1 MSAEEA
7 PAPEAAS
14 QEAPTREVSAEE
26 SWLAR
31 RFPNLARHIM
41 ILRESWFDQN
51 VTDADAKP
59 QTDHEFLPAALEIME
74 KPPSP
79 GLRWLML
86 ILCSLF
92 AIALLWSFI
101 GKVDVV
107 ATATGKVVP
116 SASSKVIQPIE
127 IGSIRAIHVKNGQ
140 RVKKGQLLVELDPT
154 ISNADAAQS
163 SQQLMSAD
171 IVRAR
176 NDALMSHLKGL
187 EARFVPPAGT
197 PVGVALTQAQFVRSA
212 IGEYEAEKASLGQQ
226 RAERQAQL
234 VGAQAEIAKLEQTL
248 PLLDQQLAARQE
260 LADKGY
266 FSKLRLL
273 EFEQLRV
280 EHIQNIA
287 VQRARAAEAS
297 ASIRNLEAQIR
308 RLREAFGRG
317 AISEMAEAEGQSAMA
332 GAELQKSARRRELQ
346 QIRSPV
352 NGTVQQLTLTTIGG
366 VVQPAEPI
374 MVIVPDDAEVQV
386 SAQILN
392 KDIGFIYE
400 GQPVRVK
407 LEAFN
412 FTDYGLIEGVVDNI
426 SRDAIQDEN
435 LGLVYAARIKLN
447 KRHLMVGGRRQ
458 AIGPGLQV
466 QAEIKTGERRIIQ
479 YLLSPIAKTMDE
491 AGRER

>member
-1 MSAEEA
+1 MSEDQSS
-7 PAPEAAS
+7 PEAA
-14 QEAPTREVSAEE
+14 AVKDGFV
-26 SWLAR
+26 AR
-31 RFPNLARHIM
+31 RFPGLARHWM
-41 ILRESWFDQN
+41 ILQESWKQQN
-51 VTDADAKP
+51 VADENTKP
-59 QTDHEFLPAALEIME
+59 QSDHEFLPAALEIME
-74 KPPSP
+74 KPASP

-127 IGSIRAIHVKNGQ
+127 IGSIRKIHVKNGQ
-140 RVKKGQLLVELDPT
+140 KVKQGQLLVELDPT
-154 ISNADAAQS
+154 ISNADEAQS
-163 SQQLMSAD
+163 TQQLLSAD
-171 IVRAR
+171 VVQAR
-176 NDALMSHLKGL
+176 NNALLGYLRGEK
-187 EARFVPPAGT
+187 AAFTAPPGT
-197 PVGVALTQAQFVRSA
+197 PPVVAATQAQFVRSSIA
-212 IGEYEAEKASLGQQ
+212 EYEAERAGLRQQ
-226 RAERQAQL
+226 RAERQAEL
-234 VGAQAEIAKLEQTL
+234 AGAQAEIVKLEQTL
-248 PLLDQQLAARQE
+248 PLLDQQLDARKE
-260 LADKGY
+260 LYEKGY
-266 FSKLRLL
+266 FSRLRLL

-280 EHIQNIA
+280 EHIQNIE
-287 VQRARAAEAS
+287 VQRANAAQAR
-297 ASIRNLEAQIR
+297 ASIGNLNAQIS
-308 RLREAFGRG
+308 RLRQAFGRG
-317 AISEMAEAEGQSAMA
+317 AVSEMAEAEDRSAMA
-332 GAELQKSARRRELQ
+332 ASELRKSAKRREFQ

-352 NGTVQQLTLTTIGG
+352 DGTVQQLTLTTIGG

-435 LGLVYAARIKLN
+435 LGLVYDARIKLN
-447 KRHLMVGGRRQ
+447 KRHLMINGKSQ

-479 YLLSPIAKTMDE
+479 YLLSPLAKTMDE

>member
-1 MSAEEA
+1 MNVPQQSPE
-7 PAPEAAS
+7 PEADK
-14 QEAPTREVSAEE
+14 QGFF
-26 SWLAR
+26 AR
-31 RFPNLARHIM
+31 RFPGLARHGM
-41 ILRESWFDQN
+41 ILRESWKNQN
-51 VTDADAKP
+51 KADEDAKP
-59 QTDHEFLPAALEIME
+59 QSDHEFLPAALEIME

-116 SASSKVIQPIE
+116 SASSKIIQPIE
-127 IGSIRAIHVKNGQ
+127 IGSIRAIHVKNGEQ
-140 RVKKGQLLVELDPT
+140 VKKGQLLIELDPT
-154 ISNADAAQS
+154 ISTADEAQS
-163 SQQLMSAD
+163 SQQLLSAE

-176 NDALMSHLKGL
+176 NDALMSHLKGGR
-187 EARFVPPAGT
+187 ARFIPPPGT
-197 PVGVALTQAQFVRSA
+197 SVDVATTQAQFVRSA
-212 IGEYEAEKASLGQQ
+212 IAEYEAEKAGLRQQ

-234 VGAQAEIAKLEQTL
+234 AGAEAEITKLEQTL
-248 PLLDQQLAARQE
+248 PLLDKQLAARQE

-280 EHIQNIA
+280 EHIQNIE
-287 VQRARAAEAS
+287 VQRANAAEAR
-297 ASIRNLEAQIR
+297 ASIRNLDAQIR

-317 AISEMAEAEGQSAMA
+317 AVSEMADAEDRSAMA
-332 GAELQKSARRRELQ
+332 SSELLKSAKRREFQ

-352 NGTVQQLTLTTIGG
+352 DGTVQQLTLTTIGG

-374 MVIVPDDAEVQV
+374 MVIVPDDAAVQV
-386 SAQILN
+386 SAKILN

-407 LEAFN
+407 IEAFN
-412 FTDYGLIEGVVDNI
+412 FTDHGLIPGIVDNI

-435 LGLVYAARIKLN
+435 LGLVYDTRIKLN
-447 KRHLMVGGRRQ
+447 KRFLMVNGQRQ
-458 AIGPGLQV
+458 DVGPGLAV
-466 QAEIKTGERRIIQ
+466 QAEIKTGERRIID

>member
-1 MSAEEA
+1 MSEDQVS
-7 PAPEAAS
+7 PEAEA
-14 QEAPTREVSAEE
+14 QEKDDPQEGFF
-26 SWLAR
+26 AR
-31 RFPNLARHIM
+31 RFPGLARHWM
-41 ILRESWFDQN
+41 ILRESWKQQN
-51 VTDADAKP
+51 VADENAKP
-59 QTDHEFLPAALEIME
+59 QSDHEFLPAALEIME
-74 KPPSP
+74 KPASP

-163 SQQLMSAD
+163 SQQLMSAE

-176 NDALMSHLKGL
+176 NDALMAHLKGL
-187 EARFVPPAGT
+187 NAEFVPPAGT
-197 PVGVALTQAQFVRSA
+197 PTDVALTQAQFVRSA

-234 VGAQAEIAKLEQTL
+234 IGAQAEIAKLEQTL
-248 PLLDQQLAARQE
+248 PLLDRQLAARQE

-317 AISEMAEAEGQSAMA
+317 AIAEMAEAEGQSAMA
-332 GAELQKSARRRELQ
+332 GAELQKSARRREFQ
-346 QIRSPV
+346 QIKSPV
-352 NGTVQQLTLTTIGG
+352 DGTVQQLTLTTIGG

-435 LGLVYAARIKLN
+435 LGLVYAARIKLD
-447 KRHLMVGGRRQ
+447 KRHLMVNGKRQ
-458 AIGPGLQV
+458 AIGPGLQA

>member
-1 MSAEEA
+1 MTGDNEGTKETKDSKAV
-7 PAPEAAS
+7 
-14 QEAPTREVSAEE
+14 TDGFF
-26 SWLAR
+26 AR
-31 RFPNLARHIM
+31 RFPNLSRHLM
-41 ILRESWFDQN
+41 ILRESWSTQN
-51 VTDADAKP
+51 VTDANARP

-92 AIALLWSFI
+92 FIALLWSFI

-116 SASSKVIQPIE
+116 SASSKVIQPME
-127 IGSIRAIHVKNGQ
+127 IGSILAIHVKNGQ
-140 RVKKGQLLVELDPT
+140 HVKKGQLLVELDPT
-154 ISNADAAQS
+154 ISTADETQS
-163 SQQLMSAD
+163 SQQLLSAE
-171 IVRAR
+171 IVQAR
-176 NDALMSHLKGL
+176 NDALLAHQRGDS
-187 EARFVPPAGT
+187 ARFVPPPGT
-197 PVGVALTQAQFVRSA
+197 PVGVAVTQAQFVRSA
-212 IGEYEAEKASLGQQ
+212 IAEYEAQKAGLQQQ

-234 VGAQAEIAKLEQTL
+234 AGANAEISKLRQTL

-273 EFEQLRV
+273 EYEQLRV

-287 VQRARAAEAS
+287 IQSARAAEAR
-297 ASIRNLEAQIR
+297 AAIGNLDAQIAQV
-308 RLREAFGRG
+308 REAFSRG
-317 AISEMAEAEGQSAMA
+317 AASEMAEAEGQSAMA
-332 GAELQKSARRRELQ
+332 GAELLKSARRREFQ
-346 QIRSPV
+346 KIRSPV
-352 NGTVQQLTLTTIGG
+352 DGTVQQLTLTTIGG

-374 MVIVPDDAEVQV
+374 MVIVPDDAAVQV

-435 LGLVYAARIKLN
+435 LGLVYNTRIRLN
-447 KRHLMVGGRRQ
+447 KRHLMVKGVRTP
-458 AIGPGLQV
+458 IGPGLQV

>member
-1 MSAEEA
+1 MSEDQASPEDIPETEA
-7 PAPEAAS
+7 PKEGFF
-14 QEAPTREVSAEE
+14 
-26 SWLAR
+26 AR
-31 RFPNLARHIM
+31 RFPGLARHWM
-41 ILRESWFDQN
+41 ILRESWENQN
-51 VTDADAKP
+51 VVDENAKP
-59 QTDHEFLPAALEIME
+59 QSDHEFLPAALEIME
-74 KPPSP
+74 KPASP
-79 GLRWLML
+79 GLRWLLL

-127 IGSIRAIHVKNGQ
+127 IGSIRTIHVKNGQ
-140 RVKKGQLLVELDPT
+140 KVKKGQLLVELDPT
-154 ISNADAAQS
+154 ISNADEAQS
-163 SQQLMSAD
+163 TQQLMSAD
-171 IVRAR
+171 VVQAR
-176 NDALMSHLKGL
+176 NNALLSYLRG
-187 EARFVPPAGT
+187 EGAAFAAPPGT
-197 PVGVALTQAQFVRSA
+197 PPVVAATQAQFVRSSIA
-212 IGEYEAEKASLGQQ
+212 EYEAERAGLWQQ
-226 RAERQAQL
+226 RAERRAEL
-234 VGAQAEIAKLEQTL
+234 TGAQAEITKLEHTL
-248 PLLDQQLAARQE
+248 PLLDQQLDARKE
-260 LADKGY
+260 LYEKGY
-266 FSKLRLL
+266 FSRLRLL

-280 EHIQNIA
+280 EHIQNIEI
-287 VQRARAAEAS
+287 QRANAAQAR
-297 ASIRNLEAQIR
+297 ASIGNLDAQIS
-308 RLREAFGRG
+308 RLRQAFGRG
-317 AISEMAEAEGQSAMA
+317 AVSEMAEAEDRSAMA
-332 GAELQKSARRRELQ
+332 ASELRKTSKRREFQ

-352 NGTVQQLTLTTIGG
+352 DGTVQRLTLTTIGG

-407 LEAFN
+407 LAAFN

-447 KRHLMVGGRRQ
+447 KRHLMINGKRQ
-458 AIGPGLQV
+458 AIGPGLQA

-479 YLLSPIAKTMDE
+479 YLLSPLAKTMDE

>member
-7 PAPEAAS
+7 PA
-14 QEAPTREVSAEE
+14 QEAPAQEAPVQEG
-26 SWLAR
+26 WFAR

-41 ILRESWFDQN
+41 ILRESWSDQN
-51 VTDADAKP
+51 VTDANAKP

-92 AIALLWSFI
+92 AIALIWSFI

-140 RVKKGQLLVELDPT
+140 RVKKGQLLVELDAT
-154 ISNADAAQS
+154 ISNADEAQS
-163 SQQLMSAD
+163 SQQLMSAE

-176 NDALMSHLKGL
+176 NDALMAHLKGL
-187 EARFVPPAGT
+187 DAQFVPPAGT

-212 IGEYEAEKASLGQQ
+212 IGEYEAEKASLAQQ

-234 VGAQAEIAKLEQTL
+234 AGAQAEIAKLEQTL
-248 PLLDQQLAARQE
+248 PLLDRQLAARQE

-317 AISEMAEAEGQSAMA
+317 AIAEMAEAEGQSAMA

-352 NGTVQQLTLTTIGG
+352 NGTVQQLILTTIGG

-447 KRHLMVGGRRQ
+447 KRHLVINGKNQ
-458 AIGPGLQV
+458 PIGPGLQV

>member
-7 PAPEAAS
+7 PA
-14 QEAPTREVSAEE
+14 QEAPVQEG
-26 SWLAR
+26 WLVR

-41 ILRESWFDQN
+41 ILRESWSDQN
-51 VTDADAKP
+51 VTDANAKP

-127 IGSIRAIHVKNGQ
+127 IGSVRAIHVKNGQ

-154 ISNADAAQS
+154 ISNADEAQS
-163 SQQLMSAD
+163 SQQLMSAE

-176 NDALMSHLKGL
+176 NDALMAHLKGL
-187 EARFVPPAGT
+187 DAQFVPPAGT

-234 VGAQAEIAKLEQTL
+234 VGAQAEISKLEQTL
-248 PLLDQQLAARQE
+248 PLLDRQLAARQE

-266 FSKLRLL
+266 FSRLRLL

-317 AISEMAEAEGQSAMA
+317 AIAEMAEAEGQSAMA

-352 NGTVQQLTLTTIGG
+352 NGTVQQLILTTIGG

-407 LEAFN
+407 IEAFN

-447 KRHLMVGGRRQ
+447 KRHLMVNGKRTP
-458 AIGPGLQV
+458 IGPGLQV

-479 YLLSPIAKTMDE
+479 YLLSPIAKTMNE

>member
-1 MSAEEA
+1 MSEEQASAED
-7 PAPEAAS
+7 AAVK
-14 QEAPTREVSAEE
+14 EGFF
-26 SWLAR
+26 AR
-31 RFPNLARHIM
+31 RFPGLARHWM
-41 ILRESWFDQN
+41 ILRESWAQQN
-51 VTDADAKP
+51 VADDNAKP
-59 QTDHEFLPAALEIME
+59 QSDHEFLPAALEIME
-74 KPPSP
+74 KPASP

-140 RVKKGQLLVELDPT
+140 RVKKGQLLVELDST

-163 SQQLMSAD
+163 SQQLMSAE

-176 NDALMSHLKGL
+176 NDALMAHLKGL
-187 EARFVPPAGT
+187 NAQFVPPAGT
-197 PVGVALTQAQFVRSA
+197 PTDVALTQTQFVRSA
-212 IGEYEAEKASLGQQ
+212 IGEYEAEKASLEQQ

-234 VGAQAEIAKLEQTL
+234 IGAQAEIAKLEQTL
-248 PLLDQQLAARQE
+248 PLLDRQLAARQE
-260 LADKGY
+260 LAEKGY
-266 FSKLRLL
+266 FSRLRLL

-280 EHIQNIA
+280 EHIQNIE
-287 VQRARAAEAS
+287 VQHANAAQARA
-297 ASIRNLEAQIR
+297 SIGNLDAQIT
-308 RLREAFGRG
+308 RLRQAFGRG
-317 AISEMAEAEGQSAMA
+317 AVSEMAEAEDRSAMA
-332 GAELQKSARRRELQ
+332 VSELRKAAKRREFQ

-352 NGTVQQLTLTTIGG
+352 DGTVQQLTLTTIGG

-374 MVIVPDDAEVQV
+374 MVIVPNDAEVQV

>member
-1 MSAEEA
+1 MTAS
-7 PAPEAAS
+7 PEAATDA
-14 QEAPTREVSAEE
+14 APKEGFIT
-26 SWLAR
+26 R
-31 RFPNLARHIM
+31 RFPGLARHWM
-41 ILRESWFDQN
+41 ILRESWKQQN
-51 VTDADAKP
+51 VADDNAKP
-59 QTDHEFLPAALEIME
+59 QSDHEFLPAALEIME
-74 KPPSP
+74 KPASP
-79 GLRWLML
+79 GLRWLLL

-116 SASSKVIQPIE
+116 STSSKVIQPIE
-127 IGSIRAIHVKNGQ
+127 IGSIRAIHVKNGE

-154 ISNADAAQS
+154 ISSADETQS
-163 SQQLMSAD
+163 AQQLMSAD
-171 IVRAR
+171 IIQAR
-176 NDALMSHLKGL
+176 NDALLRHLRGRD
-187 EARFVPPAGT
+187 ASFRVPPGT
-197 PVGVALTQAQFVRSA
+197 PDDIAETQRQFIRLA
-212 IGEYEAEKASLGQQ
+212 IAEFEAESAGLRQQ
-226 RAERQAQL
+226 RAERQAEL
-234 VGAQAEIAKLEQTL
+234 LAAQAEISKLEQTL

-280 EHIQNIA
+280 EHIQNIEI
-287 VQRARAAEAS
+287 QRANAAQAR
-297 ASIRNLEAQIR
+297 ASIGNLQAQIS
-308 RLREAFGRG
+308 RLRQSFGRG
-317 AISEMAEAEGQSAMA
+317 AIAEMAEAEDRSALA
-332 GAELQKSARRRELQ
+332 GAELQKSARRREFQ

-352 NGTVQQLTLTTIGG
+352 DGTVQQLSLTTIGG

-386 SAQILN
+386 NAQILN
-392 KDIGFIYE
+392 KDVGFIFE

-435 LGLVYAARIKLN
+435 LGLVYAARIRLK
-447 KRHLMVGGRRQ
+447 KRHLMVNGVRQ
-458 AIGPGLQV
+458 PIGPGLAV

-479 YLLSPIAKTMDE
+479 YLLSPLAKTMDE

>member
-1 MSAEEA
+1 MSEDQASSESEV
-7 PAPEAAS
+7 PE
-14 QEAPTREVSAEE
+14 QEAPQEGFF
-26 SWLAR
+26 AR
-31 RFPNLARHIM
+31 RFPGLARHWM
-41 ILRESWFDQN
+41 ILRESWAQQN
-51 VTDADAKP
+51 VADENAKP
-59 QTDHEFLPAALEIME
+59 QSDHEFLPAALEIME
-74 KPPSP
+74 KPASP

-116 SASSKVIQPIE
+116 SASSKIIQPIE

-140 RVKKGQLLVELDPT
+140 RVKKGQLLVELDST
-154 ISNADAAQS
+154 ISNADEAQS
-163 SQQLMSAD
+163 SQQLMSAE

-176 NDALMSHLKGL
+176 NDALMAHLQGL
-187 EARFVPPAGT
+187 DARFVPPAGT
-197 PVGVALTQAQFVRSA
+197 PVDVVLTQSQFVRSA
-212 IGEYEAEKASLGQQ
+212 IAEYEAEKSGLQQQ

-234 VGAQAEIAKLEQTL
+234 AGAEAEISKLEQTL
-248 PLLDQQLAARQE
+248 PLLDRQLAARQE

-266 FSKLRLL
+266 FSRLRLL

-287 VQRARAAEAS
+287 VQTARAAEAR

-317 AISEMAEAEGQSAMA
+317 AIAEMAEAEGQSAMA
-332 GAELQKSARRRELQ
+332 GAELQKSARRREFQ
-346 QIRSPV
+346 QIKSPV

-435 LGLVYAARIKLN
+435 LGLVYATRIKLN
-447 KRHLMVGGRRQ
+447 KRHLMINGKNQ

-479 YLLSPIAKTMDE
+479 YLLSPLAKTMDE